1 MCVQE
6 VCGRLTKGPSVQL
19 SCPAVPQ
26 WLCSPLRQER
36 RGCPQ
41 GRQDSGGDDEAAKLP
56 PQPRQTEGHLGI
68 FRGPSLVCLARG
80 SSGHAERFCLQESGG
95 DCPPKGCSC
104 SRRRDP
110 PIQTRGVL
118 KPKTTH
124 PSSNPS
130 KPPAEPS

>member
-41 GRQDSGGDDEAAKLP
+41 GRQDSGRDDEAVKLP

-68 FRGPSLVCLARG
+68 FGGPSLVCLAGG
-80 SSGHAERFCLQESGG
+80 SSGHAILPAGKWGRLSS
-95 DCPPKGCSC
+95 K
-104 SRRRDP
+104 
-110 PIQTRGVL
+110 GVL
-118 KPKTTH
+118 MLKKKGPTHPDTRRPQTQNHSPFLKPIKTTC
-124 PSSNPS
+124 
-130 KPPAEPS
+130 